1 MGPPANQRRSKRRLL
16 GHLVNQTA
24 ASRTLG
30 EPTAAARALN
40 EPKAAARTLSQP
52 KAAAR
57 LLQAPQRT
65 GEGGGEEEVPCG
77 AHSSA
82 PRGSLV
88 SRVAP
93 RGTPSSAPRG
103 SLVSRV
109 APSGAPSSAPR
120 GSLVSRVAPGR
131 KARVSDL
138 LAFYSVTERYG
149 CVTVALRLFF
159 YSVTPCYAPF
169 KNFFYS
175 FKDKE
180 NRFEA

>member
-1 MGPPANQRRSKRRLL
+1 MACLLFRFALVPSKLWGWEGEGREGGEARGEGRRGRGAPGGKGKGSTLWRTQQCTPCGIASAGAPCGPPS
-16 GHLVNQTA
+16 T
-24 ASRTLG
+24 
-30 EPTAAARALN
+30 
-40 EPKAAARTLSQP
+40 
-52 KAAAR
+52 
-57 LLQAPQRT
+57 
-65 GEGGGEEEVPCG
+65 
-77 AHSSA
+77 A
-82 PRGSLV
+82 PRGSLE

-93 RGTPSSAPRG
+93 CGTPSSAPRG

-109 APSGAPSSAPR
+109 APSGTPSSAPR

-138 LAFYSVTERYG
+138 LVFYSVTERYG

-175 FKDKE
+175 FQDKE